1 MRVALPDRI
10 VLATLLAAVTT
21 AVALRVHET
30 ASLQARHDAA
40 RAGGRD
46 PAPPAVSGAT
56 EPAPPTTR
64 HAARPGRPH
73 GR

>member
-10 VLATLLAAVTT
+10 VLAALLTAVTV
-21 AVALRVHET
+21 AVALRLHET
-30 ASLQARHDAA
+30 ASLQARHDVG

-56 EPAPPTTR
+56 EPTSPPNRPT
-64 HAARPGRPH
+64 ARPGRPH